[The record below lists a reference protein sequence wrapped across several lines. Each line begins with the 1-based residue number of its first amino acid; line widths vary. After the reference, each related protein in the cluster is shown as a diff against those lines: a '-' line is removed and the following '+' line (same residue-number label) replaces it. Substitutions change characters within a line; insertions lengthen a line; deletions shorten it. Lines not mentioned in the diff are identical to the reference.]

1 MMIFVY
7 LQKNLAFKEKCDFF
21 YLIIIINITFFFF
34 FDGLGNFF
42 TYCIIIDQAY
52 ANRIMTCIGS
62 LTSMRFIHLDLL

>member
-34 FDGLGNFF
+34 FDGLVNFF
-42 TYCIIIDQAY
+42 TYCIIIDQA
-52 ANRIMTCIGS
+52 ICQ
-62 LTSMRFIHLDLL
+62 